1 MENTP
6 IIEPKSSTQKRLEI
20 LNEVKRR
27 ASEKGDYTLFSQVS
41 QDIRDLEN
49 ELKALENNE
58 QGS

>member
-27 ASEKGDYTLFSQVS
+27 ASEKGDFDLFSQVS
-41 QDIRDLEN
+41 QDIRDLEA
-49 ELKALENNE
+49 ELKVLESNE
-58 QGS
+58 QVS